1 MRKTELKI
9 NLSNLNHNIDVI
21 QKYTNADIQA
31 VVKANSYGLSASEVA
46 KTIENKVE
54 SFSVITLDEALDLRK
69 HTDKPILLLQGVHE
83 QNDYDLIQN
92 YKLDFV
98 VHSKW
103 QLENISNFNL
113 KDSRL
118 WLKINTGMNR
128 LGLDLDEFHD
138 TFNTV
143 KGLET
148 KDIILMSH
156 LAASS
161 VKEDKQT
168 KEQIEI
174 FSQTTNSL
182 KFKKSLANS
191 GAIFN
196 FSEAH
201 HDIVRPGIAIYGG
214 KYNEF
219 GTKNVSSLSSEIIS
233 IRPVKAGT
241 KVGYDGSWV
250 AEKDC
255 LIGSIPIGY
264 GDGLPY
270 FTNPVTVK
278 INGRNFK
285 TAGKANMDLIMI
297 NLEQDNTIKIGD
309 TVQIWDFDS
318 DLSELSEEFNTI
330 TYNLLANISGRVPKN
345 YLE

>member
-46 KTIENKVE
+46 KTIENSVE

-69 HTDKPILLLQGVHE
+69 HTDKPILLLQGIHE

-138 TFNTV
+138 ILNTV
-143 KGLET
+143 KGLEI

-174 FSQTTNSL
+174 FTQTTNPL

-285 TAGKANMDLIMI
+285 TAGRANMDLIMI

-318 DLSELSEEFNTI
+318 DLSELSEGFNTI